1 MCSCIV
7 QLTAARPQRPNA
19 DARLRPAAAA
29 GDQKA
34 AAEQPTTPIG
44 TVTATRPITTA
55 AAVAENYSETPPP
68 LPEKTTLA
76 EPQTDYANVTGSA
89 AVQSRN
95 DKVPPPPVMRRT
107 THRGRVRVSLSLCRN
122 VRSVSVSVVDFLL
135 LSLLFFAFSAL
146 SLFVGRHEGHPAC
159 KKY

>member
-1 MCSCIV
+1 VCSCIV

-19 DARLRPAAAA
+19 DARLRPAAA
-29 GDQKA
+29 GDQKS

-122 VRSVSVSVVDFLL
+122 VRSVSLSMSVVDFLL
-135 LSLLFFAFSAL
+135 LSLFFAFSAL

>member
-55 AAVAENYSETPPP
+55 AAENYSETPPP

-76 EPQTDYANVTGSA
+76 ESQTDYANVTGSA

-107 THRGRVRVSLSLCRN
+107 THRGRVRVSLSL
-122 VRSVSVSVVDFLL
+122 SVETY
-135 LSLLFFAFSAL
+135 
-146 SLFVGRHEGHPAC
+146 GQC
-159 KKY
+159 QCQCQ

>member
-1 MCSCIV
+1 VCSCIV

-55 AAVAENYSETPPP
+55 AAAAAVAENYSETPPP

-76 EPQTDYANVTGSA
+76 DPQTDYANVTGSA

-122 VRSVSVSVVDFLL
+122 VRSVSV
-135 LSLLFFAFSAL
+135 
-146 SLFVGRHEGHPAC
+146 
-159 KKY
+159 